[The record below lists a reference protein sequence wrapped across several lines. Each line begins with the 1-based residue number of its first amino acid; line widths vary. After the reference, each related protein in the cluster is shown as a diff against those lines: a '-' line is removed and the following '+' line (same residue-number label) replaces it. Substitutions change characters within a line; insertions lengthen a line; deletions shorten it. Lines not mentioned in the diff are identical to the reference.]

1 MAPGCCTK
9 DSSDSM
15 LGRFF
20 LGHPTNLRQHSNP
33 RPSIASA
40 NETGDG
46 EQRRRG
52 CGRRRARGAQRN
64 RGEPARAAPGRPS
77 KPRHGRLRHALTCRQ
92 PDPGGKQAHIRSR
105 VVPLSS
111 LSSPRPMFS
120 INRVLSK
127 ADVLNKPR
135 GLRLTSVLFL
145 GEPRSRSFQRL
156 VAWIQQKPPVAEKV
170 GLKNAYTSGGGG
182 TQKRLRY
189 MRGACS
195 KEAGACC
202 KMAQVAVHRSELGD
216 VGYEG

>member
-77 KPRHGRLRHALTCRQ
+77 KRRHGRVRHALTCRQ

-145 GEPRSRSFQRL
+145 GEPRSRSFQRP
-156 VAWIQQKPPVAEKV
+156 VAWIQQKKKKPPIAEKV
-170 GLKNAYTSGGGG
+170 GLKNAYTSGGGDSETTSVYARSVFEG
-182 TQKRLRY
+182 GGCVLQD
-189 MRGACS
+189 GAS
-195 KEAGACC
+195 GRA
-202 KMAQVAVHRSELGD
+202 
-216 VGYEG
+216 